1 MKKCCFIFL
10 LVFVTGAG
18 KLWGQI
24 QFHSIRFEHNSQTI
38 SSSGKRVLDSLAI
51 MLNAQQFQLMKIIG
65 IADTT
70 GSPLYNVVLS
80 KKREEAVER
89 YLKKRI
95 SLPNEKLYVT
105 WLGEDTDG
113 VYDLH
118 FSGIHA
124 QERCVDILVYLKKE
138 DR

>member
-1 MKKCCFIFL
+1 MKKFCFIFL
-10 LVFVTGAG
+10 LVFVIGAG

-24 QFHSIRFEHNSQTI
+24 QFHGIRFEQNSNRI
-38 SSSGKRVLDSLAI
+38 SSTGQRVLDSLAI
-51 MLNAQQFQLMKIIG
+51 ILNAQNFQLIKIIG

-70 GSPLYNVVLS
+70 GSQLYNDELS
-80 KKREEAVER
+80 RKRAKAVER
-89 YLKKRI
+89 YLKSRL
-95 SLPNEKLYVT
+95 SLPSEKLFVT

-118 FSGIHA
+118 FSGIHV
-124 QERCVDILVYLKKE
+124 QQRTVDILVYLKKE